1 MLIGAPQHGSDT
13 QINIVITKPSIW
25 VREIL
30 VHAQVCINYVNFK
43 FTPFFFPQ
51 SSNPKNIFEKL

>member
-13 QINIVITKPSIW
+13 QINIVVTKPSIR

-30 VHAQVCINYVNFK
+30 VHAQVCVIYVNFK
-43 FTPFFFPQ
+43 FTPFLF
-51 SSNPKNIFEKL
+51 SSVKQPKKYL